1 VAAFD
6 HLSPDQF
13 DPTNF
18 QGWDM
23 GPHRFSRVSKGG
35 KVTRNTPMEAN
46 SLGKVEA
53 RDRMDDGD
61 LDSMTA
67 SKYPFGDRPSLY
79 GFAPHTT
86 HRFPN

>member
-1 VAAFD
+1 MSALD

-18 QGWDM
+18 RGWDM

-35 KVTRNTPMEAN
+35 KVTRNSAMVAN
-46 SLGKVEA
+46 SLGNVDA
-53 RDRMDDGD
+53 RDRMDNDDLGD
-61 LDSMTA
+61 MSA
-67 SKYPFGDRPSLY
+67 SNYPFGDRPSLY
-79 GFAPHTT
+79 GFQPHTT